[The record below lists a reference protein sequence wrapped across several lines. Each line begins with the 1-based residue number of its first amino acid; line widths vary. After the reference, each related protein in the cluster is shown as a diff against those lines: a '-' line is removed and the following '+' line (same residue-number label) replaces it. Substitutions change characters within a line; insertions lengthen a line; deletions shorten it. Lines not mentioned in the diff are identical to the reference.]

1 MGISLKLPWGDF
13 SQHIY
18 FWRFTKLYTET
29 FCLQKEKVSEDE
41 MAGWHHQCNGHELGQ
56 TSGNSEGQRGL
67 ACCSPWGRKESDTTG
82 WLNNSNNIIQETCV
96 QSLKSRECC
105 GLEALVLLIV
115 FDHVPYFNC
124 TKMLVGFS
132 EAIFCGNSGLEAM
145 FPCPQM
151 IFCLSWSSGVILR
164 VGRKWLPRSEFDR
177 HLRDSNSQRLFPDMS
192 LCIQSGICMNLLV
205 I

>member
-1 MGISLKLPWGDF
+1 MRWLDGITDAMDMNLGKQTVRDREAWHATVRGVAKNQTRLGDWT
-13 SQHIY
+13 IA
-18 FWRFTKLYTET
+18 T
-29 FCLQKEKVSEDE
+29 
-41 MAGWHHQCNGHELGQ
+41 
-56 TSGNSEGQRGL
+56 TSY
-67 ACCSPWGRKESDTTG
+67 RKR
-82 WLNNSNNIIQETCV
+82 V

-132 EAIFCGNSGLEAM
+132 EAIFCGNSGLETM

-177 HLRDSNSQRLFPDMS
+177 HLRDSNSQWLFPGMS